1 MKAQSDYRAAIEGY
15 AHDERLRFWRPL
27 PREAADIICGEGA
40 VDALPFHAH
49 DALQVMLPAS
59 PFTILD
65 GRRGAVMV
73 RPGQLYVTAPFEL
86 HGARGVDGA
95 PCAMRVVLVAADMLP
110 TLRADLLR
118 VSGGATSARQQ
129 FVLDDAALYGELW
142 ALVDDFRGPL
152 VALTCAPRLL
162 ACLTR
167 VLAGLSTRPSHAP
180 RRRAGRQAAG
190 VARVRDHLRAHVAER
205 VSLDELA
212 TVAGLS
218 KFYLL
223 RAFRFAHGVTPH
235 AYQMQLRLAYAW
247 RMIVDGRSLS
257 HATYDAGFAD
267 QSHLTRRFASAF
279 GLSPARYAREL
290 AVPLGAGSAGA
301 FGTRRPAVP
310 PSTRTA

>member
-1 MKAQSDYRAAIEGY
+1 MELQSDYLAAVEAD
-15 AHDERLRFWRPL
+15 AHHARLRFWRPL

-49 DALQVMLPAS
+49 DAVQVMLPAS
-59 PFTILD
+59 PFTIVD
-65 GRRGAVMV
+65 GRRGAVQV
-73 RPGQLYVTAPFEL
+73 RPGQLYVTAPLEL
-86 HGARGVDGA
+86 CGTRSVGDA
-95 PCAMRVVLVAADMLP
+95 PCDMRVVLVGAAMLP
-110 TLRADLLR
+110 TLREELAR
-118 VSGGATSARQQ
+118 VSGGSATEPQQ

-142 ALVDDFRGPL
+142 NLIGDLRGPL

-162 ACLTR
+162 ACVAR
-167 VLAGLSTRPSHAP
+167 ALAGLSARPSRAST
-180 RRRAGRQAAG
+180 RRVGRQAAG
-190 VARVRDHLRAHVAER
+190 VARVRDYLRAHIAES

-212 TVAGLS
+212 AVAGLS

-247 RMIVDGRSLS
+247 RLIVDGRSLS

-290 AVPLGAGSAGA
+290 AIPPGPVSTGA
-301 FGTRRPAVP
+301 FGTTRPAR
-310 PSTRTA
+310 TRSA

>member
-1 MKAQSDYRAAIEGY
+1 MKRQSHYLAAIEPH
-15 AHDERLRFWRPL
+15 AHDGRLRFWRPL

-40 VDALPFHAH
+40 VDALPFHAL

-59 PFTILD
+59 QFTIVD

-73 RPGQLYVTAPFEL
+73 GPGQLYVTAPCEL
-86 HGARGVDGA
+86 HGARSIGGA
-95 PCAMRVVLVAADMLP
+95 PCAMRVVLVGAAMLP
-110 TLRADLLR
+110 TLRDDLLR
-118 VSGGATSARQQ
+118 VSGGATSGRQQ
-129 FVLDDAALYGELW
+129 FVLDDAALYAELW
-142 ALVDDFRGPL
+142 DLIDDLRGPL

-162 ACLTR
+162 ACLAR
-167 VLAGLSTRPSHAP
+167 ALAGPPARQSQAP
-180 RRRAGRQAAG
+180 RRRAGRQAGG
-190 VARVRDHLRAHVAER
+190 VARVRDHLRAHVAES

-212 TVAGLS
+212 AVAGLS
-218 KFYLL
+218 KYYLL
-223 RAFRFAHGVTPH
+223 RAFRLAHGVTPH

-247 RMIVDGRSLS
+247 RLIVDGRSLS

-290 AVPLGAGSAGA
+290 AVPPGAASAGA

-310 PSTRTA
+310 ANTRSA